1 MKSES
6 QAHGFLFEEQIKK
19 NVNKYLD
26 LVTINYTNKWDIPPV
41 SVKSFKF
48 DINKKNNRIYFGS
61 IENMYKIYDGFFL
74 ALIGYEQVKDKK
86 IGRKGDLS
94 WVTNGYAGKVTL
106 RDTDF
111 LPTEKCGVAAIK
123 KKYKDIVNPK
133 WLEIYL
139 NSITK
144 KYVVAKE
151 GNGKLEIVQM
161 KNIPVII
168 PDLNEQKLIVEEYIK
183 NQLIIKQLK
192 DQIKTID
199 KELSKKISYKSKKF
213 KISDLFH
220 ITSGVRITQ
229 EEVYQNAGDF
239 PVVTSKTTNEGI
251 AWYANKKWLYNFMK
265 NNKNVVIE
273 KECITWS
280 KDGNAGKL
288 FYRDY
293 PFYQNDHSGALIPKN
308 AINLQWFKIYC
319 QSEIYKNVVAKDSQ
333 GMLYEE
339 QMANIEVEIPVKE
352 NGEIDIDLQNEIY
365 AEYKRL
371 SDIKEKLESILNEY
385 SL

>member
-1 MKSES
+1 MLELLMSELCTMRKG
-6 QAHGFLFEEQIKK
+6 Q
-19 NVNKYLD
+19 
-26 LVTINYTNKWDIPPV
+26 TINEVDIYNFRGVDQNNAIPV
-41 SVKSFKF
+41 ISSMTL
-48 DINKKNNRIYFGS
+48 NNGV
-61 IENMYKIYDGFFL
+61 M
-74 ALIGYEQVKDKK
+74 GYIDRKHMSSYKK

-168 PDLNEQKLIVEEYIK
+168 PDLDEQKLIVEEYTK

-199 KELSKKISYKSKKF
+199 KELSKNVSYKSKKF

-220 ITSGVRITQ
+220 ITSGIRITK
-229 EEVYQNAGDF
+229 EEVYSNQGDI
-239 PVVTSKTTNEGI
+239 PIITSQSKHNGI
-251 AWYANKKWLYNFMK
+251 AWYGNKSWLSSFKK
-265 NNKNVVIE
+265 NGKGLIFTE
-273 KECITWS
+273 PCITWT
-280 KDGNAGKL
+280 KEGNAGKM

-293 PFYQNDHSGALIPKN
+293 EFFPIDVAGVLLSKEKN
-308 AINLQWFKIYC
+308 INLNWFILAT
-319 QSEIYKNVVAKDSQ
+319 QDIFYKNVVSKGGQ
-333 GMLYEE
+333 GKLYEE

-371 SDIKEKLESILNEY
+371 SDIKEKLESILDKY